1 MVIIKV
7 LNAVAVL
14 HNAVLVII
22 SRPRPLKWW

>member
-1 MVIIKV
+1 MVIIKI

-14 HNAVLVII
+14 RNAVLVVV